1 MSFIQKLFER
11 TQEPDPL
18 SVEMHSPY
26 VVEQLLR
33 DSVRG
38 YQGLI
43 DLIGSHVPKAAREI
57 GQDHKKRLK
66 QIRNLLESKPSKPLI
81 GDVHQKLDKT
91 ITSFARE
98 LDQQLGQQEKET
110 KQVMAIIAVVAE
122 SMADRE
128 KQYNVRFRGIGKKLR
143 VLSTSNDIAEIRRKL
158 EAEVCQ
164 LEKYCDEMAR
174 DTDSAVSRVQME
186 LRQSKKVDPLP
197 QPVEEDTS
205 GFSGAKERPTVRV
218 DEVRDQAPPLAGRR
232 EAEQAV
238 ESRRRLDSRFCAARF
253 SIDNMPEVAA
263 QFGLPA
269 AAGLMEQIGS
279 LIRQRFLPLDMVFG
293 WSDRDLVVI
302 TDLGL
307 PEVAVRVADLEPIL
321 EGPYA
326 TGNREVTLSVR
337 SCVIERTLGERG
349 LETIGRI
356 ESMLVSLSG
365 DGN

>member
-11 TQEPDPL
+11 SPEPDSLPA
-18 SVEMHSPY
+18 VVQRPD

-33 DSVRG
+33 DAVRG

-66 QIRNLLESKPSKPLI
+66 QIRNLLESNPSKPLM
-81 GDVHQKLDKT
+81 GDVHQQLDKT
-91 ITSFARE
+91 IAGFARE

-164 LEKYCDEMAR
+164 LEKYCEEMAR

-186 LRQSKKVDPLP
+186 LRQAKKVDPLP
-197 QPVEEDTS
+197 QPVEEDAFN
-205 GFSGAKERPTVRV
+205 FSGSKAKPAVAATAEI
-218 DEVRDQAPPLAGRR
+218 RDQPTPLVGRR
-232 EAEQAV
+232 EAEKAV

-253 SIDNMPEVAA
+253 SIDNMPDVAA

-279 LIRQRFLPLDMVFG
+279 LIRQRFEPLDLVCG
-293 WSDRDLVVI
+293 WSDQDLVVI

-307 PEVAVRVADLEPIL
+307 PEVAMRVADLDPIL

-326 TGNREVTLSVR
+326 TGNREVTLKVR

-356 ESMLVSLSG
+356 ESMLVSL
-365 DGN
+365 